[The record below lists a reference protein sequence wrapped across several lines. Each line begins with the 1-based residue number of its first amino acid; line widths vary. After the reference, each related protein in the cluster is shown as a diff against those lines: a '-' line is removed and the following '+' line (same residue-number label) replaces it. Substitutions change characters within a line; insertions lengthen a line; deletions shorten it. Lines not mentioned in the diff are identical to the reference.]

1 MPYIKKSEF
10 IYLQNKIKVRQDILV
25 YNKMFD
31 DYIREHN
38 YELWGFAHSD
48 IKRKIRMASVL
59 GGVDFSNSLD
69 LLDKLKLT
77 IK

>member
-1 MPYIKKSEF
+1 MPYIKNSEF

-25 YNKMFD
+25 YNQMFD

-48 IKRKIRMASVL
+48 IKRKMGDTKPWDKGSIRE
-59 GGVDFSNSLD
+59 
-69 LLDKLKLT
+69 LLKTNKQ
-77 IK
+77 

>member
-10 IYLQNKIKVRQDILV
+10 IYLQKKISMRQERDV
-25 YNKMFD
+25 YNQRFD

-48 IKRKIRMASVL
+48 IKRKMGYTKPWDKGSIRE
-59 GGVDFSNSLD
+59 
-69 LLDKLKLT
+69 LLKTNKQ
-77 IK
+77 